1 MQLLE
6 NISGFD
12 WDKANKDKIWQSH
25 RVTWWECEEAFLNVP
40 MFVFPDVKHSHK
52 EERYHALGRT
62 NSSRLLFMV
71 FTLRHSRVR
80 MISAREMSKKERKVY
95 VEKTQ
100 EAAKS

>member
-12 WDKANKDKIWQSH
+12 WDKSNKDKVWQKH
-25 RVTWWECEEAFLNVP
+25 RVTWWECEEAFFNVP
-40 MFVFPDVKHSHK
+40 MFIFPDLKHFQK
-52 EERYHALGRT
+52 EKRYHALGRT

-71 FTLRHSRVR
+71 FTLRHSQVRV
-80 MISAREMSKKERKVY
+80 ISARDMSKEERKEY

-100 EAAKS
+100 EAAKA